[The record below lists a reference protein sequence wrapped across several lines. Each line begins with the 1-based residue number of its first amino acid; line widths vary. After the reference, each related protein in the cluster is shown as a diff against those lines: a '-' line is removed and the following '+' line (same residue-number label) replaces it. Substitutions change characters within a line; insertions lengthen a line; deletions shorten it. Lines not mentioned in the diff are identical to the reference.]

1 MRSGVLVAV
10 AITGL
15 ASAVGAAPLWT
26 VERSEI
32 AHLFYGEIGK
42 PLPVH
47 LVRTGG

>member
-1 MRSGVLVAV
+1 MRSEVLVAV

-15 ASAVGAAPLWT
+15 ASAVSAAPLWT

-42 PLPVH
+42 PLLSVSC
-47 LVRTGG
+47 G